1 MAQMAYPEDEDIAI
15 ILETLQLSR
24 HAIQRHPKELA
35 GQLIG
40 RMHVNVAT
48 NERVL
53 SRAKH
58 MLATNQL
65 ENDSIPMVATLIEM
79 LEKVILYQNL
89 KYQVS
94 DNNYN

>member
-1 MAQMAYPEDEDIAI
+1 MAFPTDEDIAI
-15 ILETLQLSR
+15 VLETLQLSR

-40 RMHVNVAT
+40 RLHINVAA

-53 SRAKH
+53 SQAKE
-58 MLATNQL
+58 MLSAKQL
-65 ENDSIPMVATLIEM
+65 DNDSIPMVATLVEM

-89 KYQVS
+89 KYQVQKLCLQ
-94 DNNYN
+94 N